1 MAPPR
6 FRPGAAVAVVVAAP
20 GYPSAPHT
28 GDVIGGLDDANA
40 LGGVDV
46 FHAGT
51 ADDGLG
57 EIISAGG
64 RVLAVTGRGD
74 NLEQAR
80 QRAYDGVRLVR
91 LEGSHHRTDIA
102 LRATTADVT
111 D

>member
-1 MAPPR
+1 
-6 FRPGAAVAVVVAAP
+6 
-20 GYPSAPHT
+20 
-28 GDVIGGLDDANA
+28 VIHGLEDANA
-40 LGGVDV
+40 LDGVDV

-57 EIISAGG
+57 EIVSAGG
-64 RVLAVTGRGD
+64 RVVAVTARGGD
-74 NLEQAR
+74 LEQAR

-102 LRATTADVT
+102 LRATTADVL